1 MLLFARAP
9 PAAPAFPAIPKES
22 ETNLV
27 SDILG
32 ASPTTML
39 GACRFRHPN
48 VSLESSSSARR
59 CADGGFTNYIR
70 PTQMSQKVYA
80 KPAAHTL
87 AVGKSAFLFVFLC
100 LFCSRSAR
108 FVLIFDSWSITSSVQ
123 SAGHKDVIARWLTC
137 IKNTW

>member
-80 KPAAHTL
+80 KPAAHTHTHTGCWQIRVPL
-87 AVGKSAFLFVFLC
+87 CFLM
-100 LFCSRSAR
+100 
-108 FVLIFDSWSITSSVQ
+108 FVLYFEWFGEICFNFRLLVYHFECPKCWP
-123 SAGHKDVIARWLTC
+123 
-137 IKNTW
+137 